1 MPDETKGGRY
11 LRGMLYSLNNPSA
24 VVDGVWW
31 RVRGPAIMLLLLTSP
46 NPGAMVAP
54 SALTASVELSLLDL
68 FFALLFFLAMV
79 DLAGDGQN
87 RGASYKCSVQSGP
100 V

>member
-1 MPDETKGGRY
+1 M
-11 LRGMLYSLNNPSA
+11 RGMLYSLNNPSA

-31 RVRGPAIMLLLLTSP
+31 RVRGPAIMLLGLTSP
-46 NPGAMVAP
+46 NPGAMVAR

-68 FFALLFFLAMV
+68 FFTLLFFLAMV
-79 DLAGDGQN
+79 DQAGDGRN
-87 RGASYKCSVQSGP
+87 CGTSYKCSVPSGP